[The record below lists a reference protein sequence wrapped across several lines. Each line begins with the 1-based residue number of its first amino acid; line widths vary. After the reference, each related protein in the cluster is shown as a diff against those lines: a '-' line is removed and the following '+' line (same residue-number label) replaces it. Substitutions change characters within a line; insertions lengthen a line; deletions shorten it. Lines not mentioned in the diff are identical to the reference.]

1 MVMRILVVTLGLA
14 AVTGAIENAKTT
26 ADYAA
31 VHATID
37 SYFEGAKTATAAPF
51 EKAWDLEHGRM
62 VYVKLQDG
70 VETLQ
75 AVPIK
80 DAIKSWTSKPAEE
93 SWGKVLS
100 IEVTDGRMAAVM
112 VEMLYRGNI
121 YVDLLS
127 LYKINGEWKI
137 VNKQFVR
144 RDVPKNP

>member
-1 MVMRILVVTLGLA
+1 MVMRIFAITLGIA
-14 AVTGAIENAKTT
+14 AVAGAIENARTT

-31 VHATID
+31 IHAIID
-37 SYFEGAKTATAAPF
+37 LYFEGAKTATAAPF

-62 VYVKLQDG
+62 VYVKQQDG
-70 VETLQ
+70 AETLQ
-75 AVPIK
+75 SVPIK

-127 LYKINGEWKI
+127 LYKINGDWKI

-144 RDVPKNP
+144 REAPKTP